1 MQHRERQQTLLVSG
15 FWLPAF
21 AGMTEQGAKDAA
33 DFIPPPCGS
42 SGDASGGVG
51 GGGRRI
57 TPSRLKPSVFAA
69 LPIEGRDEDGTRVRM
84 T

>member
-1 MQHRERQQTLLVSG
+1 
-15 FWLPAF
+15 
-21 AGMTEQGAKDAA
+21 MTEQGMQQ
-33 DFIPPPCGS
+33 IPYLPLAGR

-51 GGGRRI
+51 GGGKRI

>member
-1 MQHRERQQTLLVSG
+1 MQQIPY
-15 FWLPAF
+15 LPL
-21 AGMTEQGAKDAA
+21 AGR
-33 DFIPPPCGS
+33 

-51 GGGRRI
+51 GGGKRI
-57 TPSRLKPSVFAA
+57 TPSRLKPSVFAT